1 MGKRLSGR
9 LIPVRLDEPNYE
21 KLVGLA
27 RAYGLRPAVM
37 ARLLLIQAL
46 SRPDLRFEFST
57 DGRPVAAELPGAAE
71 APARYYILSED
82 DLAAIR
88 RLWEESAL
96 RVSRAVR
103 QRARRMSP
111 EQAEFYEQS
120 LARAEG

>member
-9 LIPVRLDEPNYE
+9 LIPVRLDEANYE
-21 KLVGLA
+21 RLVGLA

-46 SRPDLRFEFST
+46 HRSDRWFET
-57 DGRPVAAELPGAAE
+57 PADGPPPAAEVVGVSE
-71 APARYYILSED
+71 APTRYYILSED

-96 RVSRAVR
+96 RVSQAMR
-103 QRARRMSP
+103 QRARQMP
-111 EQAEFYEQS
+111 PGP
-120 LARAEG
+120 ARAES

>member
-21 KLVGLA
+21 KLVALA

-46 SRPDLRFEFST
+46 SRPDLRFEFSA
-57 DGRPVAAELPGAAE
+57 DGRPVAEELPEAAE

-111 EQAEFYEQS
+111 EQAELYEQS

>member
-9 LIPVRLDEPNYE
+9 LIPVRLDEQNYE
-21 KLVGLA
+21 KLTALA

-46 SRPDLRFEFST
+46 SRPDLRIEPA
-57 DGRPVAAELPGAAE
+57 DGRRPAEEAFEASE
-71 APARYYILSED
+71 APTRYYVLSED

-88 RLWEESAL
+88 RMWEESAL

-103 QRARRMSP
+103 QRARRVPP
-111 EQAEFYEQS
+111 EQAEIYQQNPGQ
-120 LARAEG
+120 AQG

>member
-9 LIPVRLDEPNYE
+9 LIPVRLDEQNYE
-21 KLVGLA
+21 KLTALA

-46 SRPDLRFEFST
+46 SRPDLRSEPAG
-57 DGRPVAAELPGAAE
+57 DGRQPAEEALEVSE
-71 APARYYILSED
+71 APTRYYVLSED

-88 RLWEESAL
+88 RMWEESAL

-103 QRARRMSP
+103 QRARPVPP
-111 EQAEFYEQS
+111 EQAEVYQ
-120 LARAEG
+120 